1 MDWHTLVGE
10 LDVGAEPADRPEVG
24 IWRRWIWR
32 RDAGDIRAGEGGETE
47 EGVM

>member
-24 IWRRWIWR
+24 IW
-32 RDAGDIRAGEGGETE
+32 EGGYGGGMQGIFERE
-47 EGVM
+47 KEAKRRKV